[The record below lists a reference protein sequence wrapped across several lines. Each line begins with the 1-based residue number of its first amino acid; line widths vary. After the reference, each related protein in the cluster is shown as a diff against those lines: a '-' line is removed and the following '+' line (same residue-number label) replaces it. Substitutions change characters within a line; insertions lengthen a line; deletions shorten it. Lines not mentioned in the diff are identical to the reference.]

1 LSAGATSGGDP
12 AVAAEAGYSQRAP
25 IHTAIETKNVLMQTS
40 ETTSCTKSVMIPSC
54 FLYVRTLFPFYSDV
68 KRLHTPGTRKGK

>member
-1 LSAGATSGGDP
+1 
-12 AVAAEAGYSQRAP
+12 
-25 IHTAIETKNVLMQTS
+25 MQTS